1 MKRKTETDL
10 YLMLIPGITFY
21 FIFKYIPL
29 YGILMAFKDYNF
41 MIGVFKSPWV
51 GINVFKEVF
60 RDSEFW
66 RALVN
71 TIRLNVLSLCITFPL
86 PILFALLLNE
96 LNNEVYKK
104 TIQSISYLPH
114 FISWVI
120 LYGLILSFTAKE
132 TGLINVFLRKIGTQ
146 EIAFLGNEFWWTVVY
161 ILSGIWKDIGW
172 AAIIYLAALSTI
184 DPALYEA
191 ASIDGANRLHKMW
204 YITLPGIKGTIVVIL
219 ILQIGKIMTI
229 GFEQPYL
236 LGNALV
242 ARVSTVLSTFIYERG
257 LLQAQF
263 SFTTAVGLIQSIVNF
278 VFLLGADYVARFL
291 GEKGIFMRDVQ

>member
-1 MKRKTETDL
+1 MKRKTEADL

-51 GINVFKEVF
+51 GLDVFKEVF

-66 RALVN
+66 RALTN

-96 LNNEVYKK
+96 INNEVYKK

-132 TGLINVFLRKIGTQ
+132 TGLINVFLRKIGAK

-161 ILSGIWKDIGW
+161 ILSGIWKDMGW

-291 GEKGIFMRDVQ
+291 GEKGIFMRDVK